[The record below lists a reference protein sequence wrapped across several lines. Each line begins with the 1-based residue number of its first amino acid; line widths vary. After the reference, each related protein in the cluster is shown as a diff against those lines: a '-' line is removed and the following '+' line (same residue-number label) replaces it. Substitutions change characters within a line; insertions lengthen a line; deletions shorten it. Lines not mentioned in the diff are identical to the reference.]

1 MASWKFTVLFQG
13 STDAH
18 VDISGAFNILANVV
32 EPKAPSSLFTR
43 RQRKDALRSI
53 LHEGSV
59 DDDVIEKFIQSGMIP
74 GALWH
79 IWAPKFT
86 PKIRQILKDLDKEN
100 YKKSSGNDPIH
111 DQEIGYKRRTI

>member
-1 MASWKFTVLFQG
+1 M
-13 STDAH
+13 
-18 VDISGAFNILANVV
+18 DISGAFNILANVV

-43 RQRKDALRSI
+43 RQRKDALRAI

-59 DDDVIEKFIQSGMIP
+59 DDDVIEKFIQSGMVP

-111 DQEIGYKRRTI
+111 DQESGYKCRTCLQL